1 MRLRVKNTKKF
12 IRFIVFF
19 VLISAAVLFKLLTS
33 NKLVK
38 IVTAEAG
45 IKNLETS
52 QFIKKNSTTGAFVTD
67 LSSINMNAPG
77 VYEIKIKI
85 GEKVYSSKLKIEDTK
100 PPIAKS
106 ANQEIWLKDTIQAK
120 NFISD
125 FEDSTDV
132 KIYYKTQPDFNKI
145 GDQKVYI
152 ILEDTSGNKAEL
164 VSMLKVKEDKES
176 PVIEGA
182 KDQTFFI
189 DDKISYKKGVT
200 VTDNRDKDIKLNV
213 DSSAVNIKKQGSYKV
228 IYKAA
233 DSSGN
238 TAEKIVTIKI
248 VIKPLNYVSRE
259 DLDLLADKVLSEI
272 IKNGMSKRDKAK
284 AIYYWVRGHISYINY
299 SDKSDWVRAAY
310 QGIKNG
316 KGDCF
321 NYFAVSQEL
330 LTRAGI
336 ENMEII
342 KIGGHHYWSLVNC
355 GNGWYHFDT
364 TPRVSGGVFFMLTDA
379 QLTDY
384 SRKNGNSHVWDR
396 SKYPATP
403 LK

>member
-1 MRLRVKNTKKF
+1 MSIRVRYTKKL
-12 IRFIVFF
+12 IGFIVFF

-45 IKNLETS
+45 IKNLQVS
-52 QFIKKNSTTGAFVTD
+52 QFIKKKNTAGTFVTD
-67 LSSINMNAPG
+67 LSSINMNTPG
-77 VYEIKIKI
+77 VYEIQIKI
-85 GEKVYSSKLKIEDTK
+85 GEKVYSSKLMIEDTK
-100 PPIAKS
+100 PPRAKS

-120 NFISD
+120 DFISD

-132 KIYYKTQPDFNKI
+132 KIYYKAQPDFNKI
-145 GDQKVYI
+145 GEQNVFV

-164 VSMLKVKEDKES
+164 ISVLKVKEDKEP
-176 PVIEGA
+176 PVIKGTR
-182 KDQTFFI
+182 DQAFFI

-200 VTDNRDKDIKLNV
+200 VTDNRDKDIKLMV
-213 DSSAVNIKKQGSYKV
+213 DSSTVNIKKQGIYKV

-238 TAEKIVTIKI
+238 TAEKIVTIK
-248 VIKPLNYVSRE
+248 VVTKPLNYVSRE

-330 LTRAGI
+330 LTRAGVQ
-336 ENMEII
+336 NMEII
-342 KIGGHHYWSLVNC
+342 KTGGHHFWSLVNC

-364 TPRVSGGVFFMLTDA
+364 TPRRSGGVFFMLTDA
-379 QLTDY
+379 QLTEY

>member
-1 MRLRVKNTKKF
+1 MRLRVKNTKKL

-45 IKNLETS
+45 IKNLETA
-52 QFIKKNSTTGAFVTD
+52 QFIKKSSTTGAFVTD
-67 LSSINMNAPG
+67 LSSINMNTPG
-77 VYEIKIKI
+77 VYGIKIKI

-106 ANQEIWLKDTIQAK
+106 ENQEIWLKDTIQAK
-120 NFISD
+120 SFISGC
-125 FEDSTDV
+125 EDSTDV

-200 VTDNRDKDIKLNV
+200 VTDNRDKDIKLIV

-238 TAEKIVTIKI
+238 TAEKIITIKV

-259 DLDLLADKVLSEI
+259 ELDLLADKVLSEI

-364 TPRVSGGVFFMLTDA
+364 TPRVTGGVFFMLTDA